1 MLCTATWNSIREY
14 AGLALRIHQYP
25 IHRSISFIQ
34 CLPDEVQFPLYLCKV
49 QPIKWQQTVRLK
61 DVHTEAL
68 EVSRA
73 SSGSVGAASREEC
86 RASHDCSSFFGDG
99 NVGVPCSKDGPQ
111 IKFNP
116 HIQVEFNQIIIHHSI
131 FYSIFDFEQPCLQ
144 TQGPVVVF
152 LCVGVECH
160 SYHPVL
166 IHQVAWDNK
175 YHRPFS

>member
-86 RASHDCSSFFGDG
+86 RASHDCSSFFGMATLG
-99 NVGVPCSKDGPQ
+99 CPAARMGLKSSSTPMSKLNST
-111 IKFNP
+111 KSS
-116 HIQVEFNQIIIHHSI
+116 SI
-131 FYSIFDFEQPCLQ
+131 AASS
-144 TQGPVVVF
+144 TQSSTLSWETLPSNSGSSFGFFCVQWSVVATILF
-152 LCVGVECH
+152 
-160 SYHPVL
+160 
-166 IHQVAWDNK
+166 
-175 YHRPFS
+175 